1 MAPKEKLSDLA
12 TTAAAALG
20 DERRE
25 LLRIDDRLL
34 IEYWKV
40 GEPPPVIPL
49 SPCGL
54 SEETL
59 AAMINKPTTEVL
71 SQGSEMPSVLVPW
84 MMKIDWVLELVL
96 RTLDRLSPQGIAT
109 PALTDVNVSGGGI
122 RFNTSRRLAV
132 LDQLE
137 IEIILPPFAPVRT
150 RAEVVRVM
158 NDDSRFPADFY
169 NIAVRF
175 TTMTAEDKER
185 LIRYVLQKQA
195 ARLRERHLDE
205 TPGTT

>member
-1 MAPKEKLSDLA
+1 MAPKKNMTDLA
-12 TTAAAALG
+12 TATGAALG
-20 DERRE
+20 DERRG

-34 IEYWKV
+34 LEYWKV

-54 SEETL
+54 SEENL
-59 AAMINKPTTEVL
+59 AAMINTPTAELL
-71 SQGSEMPSVLVPW
+71 SQSSEVPAVLLPW
-84 MMKIDWVLELVL
+84 MMKIDWVLELLL
-96 RTLDRLSPQGIAT
+96 RTLDRLAPQGIAT
-109 PALTDVNVSGGGI
+109 PALTDVNVSGGGL
-122 RFNTSRRLAV
+122 RFKTTRRLAV

-137 IEIILPPFAPVRT
+137 IEIILPPFAPIRT
-150 RAEVVRVM
+150 RAEVVRILS
-158 NDDSRFPADFY
+158 DDSCLSGNSY
-169 NIAVRF
+169 IVAVRF

-205 TPGTT
+205 TPGPV